1 MSKCELMSLIRC
13 AWFAIFL
20 VMAAP
25 LAAQAAIT
33 GIDCQRT
40 EGDVEVLVCASPK
53 LLALERE
60 VMRLYGLAENGY
72 RAKVREGELAQ
83 TQQEW
88 VMARDTCWKTPDP
101 SVCIVDQSLVRI
113 GELRRDYYDSQL
125 DDAKGISSGPVRW
138 ACKGMNATVTAVSV
152 RTDPA
157 LMQLTWK
164 GTFAT
169 LTREGPGLAFR
180 DGGYAFNPIGSEATF
195 TLPSA
200 PPMNCRIEPKD

>member
-1 MSKCELMSLIRC
+1 MNPKTFSIRL
-13 AWFAIFL
+13 AWLFL
-20 VMAAP
+20 L
-25 LAAQAAIT
+25 LAALSPLPARAAIT
-33 GIDCQRT
+33 GVDCQRT
-40 EGDVEVLVCASPK
+40 EGDVEVLVCATPK
-53 LLALERE
+53 LLALEHE

-101 SVCIVDQSLVRI
+101 QTCIVDQSLTRI
-113 GELRRDYYDSQL
+113 REIRADYYDARL
-125 DDAKGISSGPVRW
+125 EDTKGISSGPARW
-138 ACKGMNATVTAVSV
+138 SCKGLNATVVSVSV

-169 LTREGPGLAFR
+169 LTREEKGLAFR
-180 DGGYAFNPIGSEATF
+180 DGEYAFNPIGSEATF
-195 TLPSA
+195 KIPSQ
-200 PPMNCRIEPKD
+200 PEMTCKLEPTD